1 MELFSI
7 ALATLIIIVL
17 SHIAVYWVVRTLY
30 PPPPPAPVSVPVPDT
45 APAPISQP
53 IFTPPPQEEQ
63 QNVILPTYETVISS
77 PPPREEGKANP
88 IADIRGD
95 PVQRNTRMDTPNA

>member
-7 ALATLIIIVL
+7 ALATLIIVVL

-30 PPPPPAPVSVPVPDT
+30 PPIPIPVPVPSPS
-45 APAPISQP
+45 PAPIPQP
-53 IFTPPPQEEQ
+53 IFTSPPQEEQ
-63 QNVILPTYETVISS
+63 QDVILPTYETAISS

-95 PVQRNTRMDTPNA
+95 PIQRNTRMDTPNA